1 MLAALRILRARARAA
16 QLAKYKRL
24 LGMARKTIEDQQ
36 RSLQNMKREME
47 ALQRSSGASAN
58 GAALT
63 PAKILRRC
71 DVDGDIWVLLR
82 YEEDASESWRMFAT
96 DEALSSFIAS
106 TGPRLE
112 CPPACLSPE
121 QSRAIVSGV
130 GKRGSPLRFRW
141 LNFSRRVERRL
152 ALADQSC

>member
-1 MLAALRILRARARAA
+1 MCRNSCRVCADVVLLLCCGCPLCVVAVVCVT

-47 ALQRSSGASAN
+47 ALQRNGSASAS

-63 PAKILRRC
+63 PARILRRC
-71 DVDGDIWVLLR
+71 DVDGDIWVLVQF
-82 YEEDASESWRMFAT
+82 EEDANESWRMFAT
-96 DEALSSFIAS
+96 EEALNNFIAS

-121 QSRAIVSGV
+121 QSRAIVSV
-130 GKRGSPLRFRW
+130 DASLLRCAQQR
-141 LNFSRRVERRL
+141 S
-152 ALADQSC
+152 

>member
-1 MLAALRILRARARAA
+1 VA

-47 ALQRSSGASAN
+47 AMQRNGSGSAS

-71 DVDGDIWVLLR
+71 DVDGDIWVLLQ

-96 DEALSSFIAS
+96 EEALNNFIAS

-112 CPPACLSPE
+112 CPPPCLSPE
-121 QSRAIVSGV
+121 QSRAVVSGIV
-130 GKRGSPLRFRW
+130 VAELTNTAEARSRLCSSDKSSRGKSRVDH
-141 LNFSRRVERRL
+141 RRVP
-152 ALADQSC
+152 ALQGSS